1 VLYEPNKDPLYILAG
16 RSFTLADLKKSVIM
30 AAGGKLTEVYLSI
43 WSMDLWEIIES
54 IEIVT
59 EVNRREDS
67 SSRLWDALA
76 NNE

>member
-1 VLYEPNKDPLYILAG
+1 MLYEPNKDPLYILAG
-16 RSFTLADLKKSVIM
+16 RSFTLADLKKSIIM
-30 AAGGKLTEVYLSI
+30 AAGGKLTDVYLSI
-43 WSMDLWEIIES
+43 WSMDLWEIVEA

-59 EVNRREDS
+59 EVHRKEDS

>member
-1 VLYEPNKDPLYILAG
+1 MLYEPNKDPLYILAG